1 MVYKVKFVSLS
12 GYSIVCVSPKPNIG
26 LCWNSSCSFELR
38 EEKPLKFCHMYFRYL
53 EFFQSSVEL
62 FDQ

>member
-1 MVYKVKFVSLS
+1 MVKVKFVSLR
-12 GYSIVCVSPKPNIG
+12 GYSIVSVSPKPNIG
-26 LCWNSSCSFELR
+26 LCWNSRRSFELR
-38 EEKPLKFCHMYFRYL
+38 EEKPLKACHMYFRYL

>member
-1 MVYKVKFVSLS
+1 MVKVKFLSLR
-12 GYSIVCVSPKPNIG
+12 GYSIVSVSPISNIG

-38 EEKPLKFCHMYFRYL
+38 EEKPLKLCYTYFHYL

-62 FDQ
+62 FGQ